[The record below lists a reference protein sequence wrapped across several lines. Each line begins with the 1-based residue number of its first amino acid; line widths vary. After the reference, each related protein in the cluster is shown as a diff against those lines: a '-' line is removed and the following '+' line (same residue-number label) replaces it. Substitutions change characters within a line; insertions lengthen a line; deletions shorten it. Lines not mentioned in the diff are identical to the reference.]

1 MTTSSNH
8 PEIQEIKII
17 LRSYLVE
24 EDLSV
29 VDEAWKLAAEV
40 HRGEKHYSGDRYI
53 YHLCEVAQTLASM
66 QMDLDTVIAGLLHG
80 VLRTGAVEYEEL
92 VKSFGEDVAIIVD
105 GMSRITRVAYN
116 SRLASK
122 ADNMRKM
129 LLAIATDIR
138 VLLVRLVDRLQDMF
152 RLDMVDRQQQL
163 DVSRETM
170 DIYAP
175 LASRLGIEW
184 LKRELEDLSF
194 RYLYPDEYEELEAK
208 VRSSLDDR
216 QQYVEEVIT
225 ILTTKLSEAG
235 VFPVRVYGRPK
246 HLYSIYKKLIAQNIP
261 FEKVY
266 DKVAFR
272 IIVNSVPDCY
282 GALGIIHAEW
292 APIQERIKDF
302 ISVPKKNNYQSMH
315 TTVLGPKGQFI
326 EIQIRTEEMDKVA
339 QEGVAAHW
347 AYKEG
352 AKANQKDAQLFRE
365 LKKLVASLQ
374 EVEDP
379 REFMDSL
386 IGELYDPE
394 VFALTPTGEVKELP
408 LGSCPIDFAYT
419 IHSEIGD
426 HCVGAKVGGRQVP
439 LRYQLQNGDVVEIIT
454 SSAQYPKRDWLE
466 IVKTSRAR
474 TRIRSW
480 LRKEEKEK
488 SLALGRE
495 ICDRE
500 IRKFNTSLKKIIKS
514 GEIRKLFDNLHCHS
528 LDDFLIKIGTGEISA
543 QNLTKAL
550 APADMLPELNGNESS
565 LSRLE
570 ELPGLQAGKKQPQKG
585 TSGVYVD
592 GVDNMLVKL
601 SRCCNPLPGDEIV
614 GFITFGRGVSIHKA
628 NCLNLLA
635 ADPGRWID
643 VSWAGVHDRIFRST
657 IHICA
662 KNVKGLFAE
671 IAGVISSS
679 NANIFNI
686 VANTTEDD
694 QAEMTLMLEVESLDH
709 LKRIIQHINQ
719 LSAVFQVRRL

>member
-1 MTTSSNH
+1 MTGSINH
-8 PEIQEIKII
+8 PDIAEVKVL
-17 LRSYLVE
+17 LRSYLNE
-24 EDLSV
+24 RQLCL
-29 VDEAWKLAAEV
+29 VDDAWQLAAEV
-40 HRGEKHYSGDRYI
+40 HRGEKHYSGDLYI

-66 QMDLDTVIAGLLHG
+66 RMDLDTVIAGLLHG
-80 VLRTGAVEYEEL
+80 VLRTGKVEYEEL
-92 VKSFGEDVAIIVD
+92 ARKFGEDVAGIVD
-105 GMSRITRVAYN
+105 GMSRITRIAYN

-152 RLDMVDRQQQL
+152 RLDMVDRDQQL
-163 DVSRETM
+163 DVAQETM

-208 VRSSLDDR
+208 MNSSLDDR
-216 QQYVEEVIT
+216 QHYVDEVLA
-225 ILTTKLSEAG
+225 ILKRKLAEAS
-235 VFPVRVYGRPK
+235 VYPIRVYGRPK

-261 FEKVY
+261 LERVF

-272 IIVNSVPDCY
+272 IIVNSIPDCY

-292 APIQERIKDF
+292 SPIQERIKDF
-302 ISVPKKNNYQSMH
+302 ISVPKANNYQSMH

-326 EIQIRTEEMDKVA
+326 EIQIRTEEMDRVA

-352 AKANQKDAQLFRE
+352 AKANQKDARLFRE

-408 LGSCPIDFAYT
+408 LGSCPIDFAYS

-439 LRYQLQNGDVVEIIT
+439 LKYQLQNGDVVEIIT
-454 SSAQYPKRDWLE
+454 SATQYPKRDWLE

-474 TRIRSW
+474 TRIRAW
-480 LRKEEKEK
+480 LRREEKEK

-500 IRKFNTSLKKIIKS
+500 LRVLGTSLKKIIKS
-514 GEIRKLFDNLHCHS
+514 GDIRKLLESLHCNS
-528 LDDFLIKIGTGEISA
+528 LDDFLIKVGAGEITP
-543 QNLTKAL
+543 QNLAKAL
-550 APADMLPELNGNESS
+550 IPVDFRHDSGEEEFSLLYRSDSAASQPEKSS
-565 LSRLE
+565 TGRS
-570 ELPGLQAGKKQPQKG
+570 
-585 TSGVYVD
+585 SGVDID
-592 GVDNMLVKL
+592 GVDDMLFKI
-601 SRCCNPLPGDEIV
+601 SRCCNPLPGDDIV
-614 GFITFGRGVSIHKA
+614 GFITLGRGVSIHKV
-628 NCLNLLA
+628 NCPNLLT
-635 ADPGRWID
+635 ADPSRWIN
-643 VSWAGVHDRIFRST
+643 VSWKGVKEKVFQTS
-657 IHICA
+657 IHISA
-662 KNVKGLFAE
+662 ENVKGLWAE
-671 IAGVISSS
+671 IGGLISVD
-679 NANIFNI
+679 NANIVNI
-686 VANTTEDD
+686 AAHTTEDG
-694 QAEMTLMLEVESLDH
+694 QADMTLILEVADLGH
-709 LKRIIQHINQ
+709 LKRIMQHIQQ
-719 LSAVFQVRRL
+719 LPAVLSVRRL